1 MLCFRR
7 GILFASCLALCGS
20 LPGAWA
26 GTATPVVFSAS
37 AAAPPRVLADEAR
50 QGSSIELRHSFGE
63 QPQAPAHPLGG
74 LTAGRGGAWFGAT
87 SAGGAHAMG
96 SIYRLDPDGTLSV
109 LHSFAGGADGA
120 TPTSRPVV
128 GADGALY
135 GTTSAGGQAG
145 QCGLGTLWRLGSQ
158 GDYQVLHAFG
168 RKDGDGAAPRSQP
181 LTASDRH
188 LYGVTP
194 RGGRFGAGV
203 LYRVNPGG
211 EVEILHDFGADG
223 DVARPIGAPVQ
234 TRDGALYGTAEAG
247 GSRGRGGIWRW
258 SPEHGELV
266 VGSAVADDAPRP
278 LRHSLVEGDQGRLF
292 GVSERGGDHD
302 GGTLFELT
310 PRGVLRVVHS
320 FGAPG
325 GGQSPSG
332 DLTRGDDGAFYG
344 TTARGGAFGGG
355 TLYRFQPDGSLQEL
369 AFFAA
374 GRTDPHQPRGR
385 LMQAG
390 DSRWWGIT
398 SLGGS
403 AGLGSIFSVTPP
415 RPSGLPGS
423 VLP

>member
-1 MLCFRR
+1 MFLSRIR
-7 GILFASCLALCGS
+7 IVLPVCLAACVPLD
-20 LPGAWA
+20 GAWA
-26 GTATPVVFSAS
+26 GPAPFTLSTPGPSPIV
-37 AAAPPRVLADEAR
+37 APEAR
-50 QGSSIELRHSFGE
+50 RGQPIELHHSFGV
-63 QPQAPAHPLGG
+63 QAQAPAQPLDGMV
-74 LTAGRGGAWFGAT
+74 AGPDGAWFGT
-87 SAGGAHAMG
+87 TMRGGSHGLGA
-96 SIYRLDPDGTLSV
+96 IYRLDPDGTFSV
-109 LHSFAGGADGA
+109 PHSFAGGVDGA
-120 TPTSRPVV
+120 APTSRPVV
-128 GADGALY
+128 GADAALY
-135 GTTSAGGQAG
+135 GTTSAGGQPGAL
-145 QCGLGTLWRLGSQ
+145 GLGTLWRLGSQ

-168 RKDGDGAAPRSQP
+168 QRDGDGASP
-181 LTASDRH
+181 LSPPLAASDRR

-194 RGGRFGAGV
+194 YGGRFGAGV
-203 LYRVNPGG
+203 LYRADPAGG
-211 EVEILHDFGADG
+211 VEVLHDFGGAG
-223 DVARPIGAPVQ
+223 DVARPLGAPMQ
-234 TRDGALYGTAEAG
+234 SRDGALYGTAEAG
-247 GSRGRGGIWRW
+247 GSQGRGGIWRW

-266 VGSAVADDAPRP
+266 MGSAVADDAPRP

-310 PRGVLRVVHS
+310 PRGVVRVVHS

-374 GRTDPHQPRGR
+374 GRTDPHQPQGR

-398 SLGGS
+398 SRGGS

-415 RPSGLPGS
+415 RPPGLPGS
-423 VLP
+423 VRP